1 MPKVNLTQKF
11 IDNNLIC
18 PERQRKIEFCD
29 TLVPGLRVDVTATSP
44 DKGTFFYSRKIDGK
58 RSHMKISSTLD
69 MSLKDAREYAKNLRA
84 EYQLGGD
91 PYAATKAKKKVITW
105 SNFFEK
111 WYLPHAKQHKR
122 SWANDQDMHR
132 LRIKERFGNIQ
143 LNKITRHAVQ
153 QFHNELRASGLAPS
167 TCDHYL
173 KLIRQALNLAVGW
186 ELLDTN
192 PVAKVKLFH
201 ISNEEERLMN
211 EKQLQDLMSVLDN
224 DKNQTVCL
232 AIKLMLFTG
241 ARVNQA
247 LHARWA
253 EIDRNNRTW
262 AIPAIKNKSRQRHS
276 IPLSDAALSVLDQL
290 DSEGKSEWLFNS
302 SRGGR
307 LRHISKVWARL
318 RRAAGLEGALDGGLN
333 LRLHDTRHA
342 AASAMVSS
350 GQSLYVV
357 QKILGHSDPSVTQ
370 RYAHLS
376 TDALQ
381 DAANSISLYVNK
393 ALEKADE

>member
-1 MPKVNLTQKF
+1 MKVKLTQKY
-11 IDNNLIC
+11 IDHPL
-18 PERQRKIEFCD
+18 PVPPDKAKVEHCD
-29 TLVPGLRVDVTATSP
+29 IALPGLLWEQRAINQEWGSYRLRYKNSAGKTSYATVGRSCEITLAEARQKVKQLKAEIQLGSDP
-44 DKGTFFYSRKIDGK
+44 QHEVRKRRKGLLWETFFTE
-58 RSHMKISSTLD
+58 H
-69 MSLKDAREYAKNLRA
+69 
-84 EYQLGGD
+84 
-91 PYAATKAKKKVITW
+91 
-105 SNFFEK
+105 
-111 WYLPHAKQHKR
+111 YLPHAKQHKR
-122 SWANDQDMHR
+122 SWGNDEEMHR
-132 LRIKERFGNIQ
+132 LRINDRFGSVK
-143 LNKITRHAVQ
+143 LSKITRHAVQ
-153 QFHNELRASGLAPS
+153 QFHNELRESGLAPG

-173 KLIRQALNLAVGW
+173 KLIRQALNLAVSW

-192 PVAKVKLFH
+192 PVAKIKLFH
-201 ISNEEERLMN
+201 ISNEEERLMS
-211 EKQLQDLMSVLDN
+211 EKQLRQLMEVLDS
-224 DKNQTVCL
+224 DHNQTVCL

-241 ARVNQA
+241 ARVNQT
-247 LHARWA
+247 LHARWS
-253 EIDRNNRTW
+253 EINRDSRIW
-262 AIPAIKNKSRQRHS
+262 AIPAIKNKSKQRHS

-318 RRAAGLEGALDGGLN
+318 RRAAGLEGTLEGGLN

-376 TDALQ
+376 TEALQ
-381 DAANSISLYVNK
+381 DAANCISTYVDN